1 MKMEQICESP
11 VRSKPRSLIVVVT
24 EGCAPVQCYS
34 IGDTQLK
41 TVSVPVPS
49 LDTSRIKVGP
59 AKLFSHTHCTASSV
73 NNSSENCRCR
83 ILQFCRLALK
93 SPPLG
98 RWAKKLGCAS
108 NPPVCS
114 LLVWE
119 DRMPTYPTW
128 ALVGGTS
135 RAAGETVYLPFS

>member
-1 MKMEQICESP
+1 MENLDVKMEQICESP

-49 LDTSRIKVGP
+49 LDTSRIKVTP

-73 NNSSENCRCR
+73 NNSSENCRLDTLLR
-83 ILQFCRLALK
+83 FRYSRRYWQLSRYDIL
-93 SPPLG
+93 
-98 RWAKKLGCAS
+98 
-108 NPPVCS
+108 
-114 LLVWE
+114 
-119 DRMPTYPTW
+119 
-128 ALVGGTS
+128 
-135 RAAGETVYLPFS
+135 

>member
-49 LDTSRIKVGP
+49 LDTSRIKVTYDVF
-59 AKLFSHTHCTASSV
+59 LSFFSDTSIDSKTERNYLHSLTHCTASSV
-73 NNSSENCRCR
+73 NNSSEP
-83 ILQFCRLALK
+83 CRL
-93 SPPLG
+93 
-98 RWAKKLGCAS
+98 
-108 NPPVCS
+108 
-114 LLVWE
+114 
-119 DRMPTYPTW
+119 DTM
-128 ALVGGTS
+128 
-135 RAAGETVYLPFS
+135 

>member
-1 MKMEQICESP
+1 MDRLCPKFSAVSRCLLHPNILKIDVISISKLRNSNVATPGEGVENLDVKMEQICESP

-59 AKLFSHTHCTASSV
+59 A
-73 NNSSENCRCR
+73 
-83 ILQFCRLALK
+83 
-93 SPPLG
+93 
-98 RWAKKLGCAS
+98 
-108 NPPVCS
+108 
-114 LLVWE
+114 
-119 DRMPTYPTW
+119 
-128 ALVGGTS
+128 
-135 RAAGETVYLPFS
+135 

>member
-1 MKMEQICESP
+1 MVYSGEGVENLDVKMEQICESP

-59 AKLFSHTHCTASSV
+59 AYPSKLGNRMKLFSLTHCNASTINSV
-73 NNSSENCRCR
+73 LR
-83 ILQFCRLALK
+83 K
-93 SPPLG
+93 SFKP
-98 RWAKKLGCAS
+98 
-108 NPPVCS
+108 
-114 LLVWE
+114 
-119 DRMPTYPTW
+119 
-128 ALVGGTS
+128 
-135 RAAGETVYLPFS
+135 